1 LDNHKLRNILDSIFA
16 LDGELT
22 RELRI
27 TVIIDVREKYYSD
40 ESSECSLILVIPIIR
55 LLATIITSIAFI
67 TVCCI
72 VLLRRSLLKN
82 LI

>member
-1 LDNHKLRNILDSIFA
+1 MLDSIFA

-55 LLATIITSIAFI
+55 LLAAIITSIAFI